1 MFPLLALGDPVM
13 VSLGQVIVT
22 DFPDEMGLGGVG
34 GSGFVKTP
42 SWWVMKGVSKLVLR
56 GGDELGDWD

>member
-22 DFPDEMGLGGVG
+22 DFPDEMRLKRVGGGVVWSKPPAG
-34 GSGFVKTP
+34 G
-42 SWWVMKGVSKLVLR
+42 
-56 GGDELGDWD
+56 